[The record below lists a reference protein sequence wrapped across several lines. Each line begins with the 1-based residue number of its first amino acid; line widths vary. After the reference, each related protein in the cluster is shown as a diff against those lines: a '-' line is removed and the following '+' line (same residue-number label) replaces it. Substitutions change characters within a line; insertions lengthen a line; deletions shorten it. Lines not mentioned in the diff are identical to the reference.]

1 MERKI
6 AAQTATV
13 LIVAT
18 MDTKGEETA
27 FLKNCFSRMG
37 IPVLIM
43 DAGIR
48 GESLV
53 PVEITREQVAESGG
67 KTLVDVRNIGH
78 EGESLNIMIS
88 GALRLAQNLYRKGEI
103 SGIISLGG
111 SMGTTLATAVMRTFP
126 IGFPKVMISTMASRD
141 TRAFVGTSDILMLHS
156 VCDLV
161 GINRITA
168 RILHNGAAAM
178 AGMIQHPPEV
188 VPMNKSVVIV
198 STLGTTEACAQRIRH
213 ALEQTGREVVI
224 FHTVGAGGE
233 AMEEMIA
240 QEEIAAV
247 VDLSLHEMADH
258 RFGGDY
264 DAGPLRGSAALEK
277 GIPTILV
284 PGNIDFIVT
293 GPKEKAQKKFPGRT
307 FHQHN
312 AAITVIR
319 SDPEE
324 MEILGHVIADIC
336 NQASGTWSI
345 LIPMGG
351 FSAFDS
357 NGGPMPD
364 QKARQC
370 FTDALQQRLNEN
382 SRAQTFPY
390 HINDP
395 DFAQIV
401 VHALDC
407 FTGKQSQL
415 KTRK

>member
-1 MERKI
+1 M
-6 AAQTATV
+6 AQLPTV

-27 FLKNCFSRMG
+27 FLKNCFNKIG
-37 IPVLIM
+37 IPILVM

-48 GESLV
+48 DKSLV
-53 PVEITREQVAESGG
+53 PVDITREQVAESGG
-67 KTLVDVRNIGH
+67 KTLAEVRNIGH
-78 EGESLNIMIS
+78 EGKSLNVMIS
-88 GALRLAQNLYRKGEI
+88 GALRLAQNLYHKGEI
-103 SGIISLGG
+103 NGIIGLGG
-111 SMGTTLATAVMRTFP
+111 SMGTTLATAVMRAFT

-141 TRAFVGTSDILMLHS
+141 TRAFVGTKDILMLHS

-161 GINRITA
+161 GINRITS

-178 AGMIQHPPEV
+178 TGMIQHPPEV
-188 VPMNKSVVIV
+188 VPMNKPVVIV
-198 STLGTTEACAQRIRH
+198 STLGTTEACAQRIRN
-213 ALEQTGREVVI
+213 ALEKTGREVVI

-233 AMEEMIA
+233 AMEEMIK

-247 VDLSLHEMADH
+247 VDLSLHEMTDH

-277 GIPTILV
+277 GVPTILV

-312 AAITVIR
+312 AAITVVR
-319 SDPEE
+319 SDAKE
-324 MEILGHVIADIC
+324 METIGCIIADIC
-336 NQASGTWSI
+336 NKANGTWSI

-357 NGGPMPD
+357 ESGPMPD

-370 FTDALQQRLNEN
+370 FTDALQQRLHEN
-382 SRAQTFPY
+382 SKIQALPY
-390 HINDP
+390 HINDL

-401 VHALDC
+401 VQVLERL
-407 FTGKQSQL
+407 TGKQSQM
-415 KTRK
+415 KTQK